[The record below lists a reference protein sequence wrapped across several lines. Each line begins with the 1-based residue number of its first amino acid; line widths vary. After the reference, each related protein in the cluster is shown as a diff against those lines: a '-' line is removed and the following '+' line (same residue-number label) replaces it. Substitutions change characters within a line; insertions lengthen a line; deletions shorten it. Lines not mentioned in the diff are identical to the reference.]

1 MDFEGVDLEAAMDA
15 VVADMGRVAMRAKG
29 QKYAPKP
36 PPKAE
41 EPAPEPEDESGMPT
55 ASELE
60 SLLGE

>member
-15 VVADMGRVAMRAKG
+15 VVADMGRVAMKAKG
-29 QKYAPKP
+29 KKYAPKP